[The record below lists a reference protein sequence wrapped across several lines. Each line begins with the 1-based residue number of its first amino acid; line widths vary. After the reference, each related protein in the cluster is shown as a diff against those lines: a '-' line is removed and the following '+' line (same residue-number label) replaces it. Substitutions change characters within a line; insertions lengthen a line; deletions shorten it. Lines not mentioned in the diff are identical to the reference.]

1 MSRRT
6 SRLQYSIMR
15 AQQNHARQDEEQ
27 LLDQNEANLLEA
39 ATSPEEV
46 DSADLDE
53 TPISESE
60 SLTSSELS
68 DTDSDL
74 SASESSDRED
84 LEESLHDATG
94 KEIYR
99 SYIFKFPYFRDYN
112 MHFRFYCMFSI
123 E

>member
-1 MSRRT
+1 
-6 SRLQYSIMR
+6 MR

-94 KEIYR
+94 KEIY
-99 SYIFKFPYFRDYN
+99 
-112 MHFRFYCMFSI
+112 
-123 E
+123 